1 MLMVAAGCLISL
13 LLMIQ
18 DKEKEVLRDGRYIY
32 RNEAGKGEQTV
43 WLSAESEDGK
53 LAETELRVQENRYS
67 EAELSVLYEKLLKE
81 LPKTVLGENASWDRV
96 SEDLYLPE
104 RLSSYPFTL
113 TWSSDNTQILSESG
127 ALLFPEKTGE
137 TGTLLRPEKADETGI
152 LLSQSVNKSNEPVV
166 LTLTVSYY
174 AFERVVNFP
183 VTVVEKLPEYEEAVE
198 KTAEQA
204 EEASRGEN
212 VITLPEEINGEKV
225 IWKTKRK
232 GGNLWAAGLG
242 IGAALFYWFGT
253 EWQQKKEREKKIA
266 VMEEEYPAIVN
277 KLTLYLGA
285 GLSIGNS
292 WKKIAEK
299 GYGKNP
305 VYEEMLYA
313 SREIEGGA
321 SEAAAFENF
330 GKRVG
335 QKHYVK
341 LTALLTQSLQKGNT
355 QLFATLRQE
364 VTALSE
370 ERSAASRRKG
380 EEASTRLLFPMM
392 LMLAMT
398 MVLIMYPAFLAF
410 SL

>member
-1 MLMVAAGCLISL
+1 MDKMKKQKYCVLMVAAGCLISL

-18 DKEKEVLRDGRYIY
+18 DGEKEVLRDGRYIY

-53 LAETELRVQENRYS
+53 LAETELRIQENRYS

-81 LPKTVLGENASWDRV
+81 LPEIALGDNASWDRV

-104 RLSSYPFTL
+104 RMSAYPFTL
-113 TWSSDNTQILSESG
+113 TWSSDNPQILSESG
-127 ALLFPEKTGE
+127 
-137 TGTLLRPEKADETGI
+137 TLLR
-152 LLSQSVNKSNEPVV
+152 QSSVSVS

-174 AFERVVNFP
+174 SFERVVNFP
-183 VTVVEKLPEYEEAVE
+183 VTVAEKPPEYEEVVE
-198 KTAEQA
+198 RTAEQA

-225 IWKTKRK
+225 VWKTKRK

-313 SREIEGGA
+313 SREIEGGV

-355 QLFATLRQE
+355 QLFNTLRQE

-410 SL
+410 

>member
-1 MLMVAAGCLISL
+1 M
-13 LLMIQ
+13 
-18 DKEKEVLRDGRYIY
+18 
-32 RNEAGKGEQTV
+32 
-43 WLSAESEDGK
+43 SA
-53 LAETELRVQENRYS
+53 
-67 EAELSVLYEKLLKE
+67 
-81 LPKTVLGENASWDRV
+81 
-96 SEDLYLPE
+96 
-104 RLSSYPFTL
+104 YPFTL
-113 TWSSDNTQILSESG
+113 TWSSDNPQILSESG
-127 ALLFPEKTGE
+127 
-137 TGTLLRPEKADETGI
+137 TLLR
-152 LLSQSVNKSNEPVV
+152 QSSVSVS

-174 AFERVVNFP
+174 SFERVVNFP
-183 VTVVEKLPEYEEAVE
+183 VTVAEKPPEYEEVVE
-198 KTAEQA
+198 RTAEQA

-225 IWKTKRK
+225 VWKTKRK

-313 SREIEGGA
+313 SREIEGGV

-355 QLFATLRQE
+355 QLFNTLRQE

-370 ERSAASRRKG
+370 ERSASSRRKG

-410 SL
+410 

>member
-1 MLMVAAGCLISL
+1 MDKMKKQKYCVLMVAAGCLISL

-18 DKEKEVLRDGRYIY
+18 DGEKEVLRDGRYIY

-53 LAETELRVQENRYS
+53 LAETELRIQENRYS

-81 LPKTVLGENASWDRV
+81 LPEIALGDNASWDRV

-104 RLSSYPFTL
+104 RMSAYPFTL
-113 TWSSDNTQILSESG
+113 TWSSDNPQILSESG
-127 ALLFPEKTGE
+127 
-137 TGTLLRPEKADETGI
+137 TLLR
-152 LLSQSVNKSNEPVV
+152 QSSVSVS

-174 AFERVVNFP
+174 SFERVVNFP
-183 VTVVEKLPEYEEAVE
+183 VTVAEKPPEYEEVVE
-198 KTAEQA
+198 RTAEQA

-225 IWKTKRK
+225 VWKTKRK

-253 EWQQKKEREKKIA
+253 EWQQKKEREQKIA

-313 SREIEGGA
+313 SREIEGGV

-355 QLFATLRQE
+355 QLFNTLRQE
-364 VTALSE
+364 VSALSE

-410 SL
+410 

>member
-1 MLMVAAGCLISL
+1 MDKMKKQKYCVLMVAAGCLISL

-18 DKEKEVLRDGRYIY
+18 DGEKEVLLDGRYIY

-53 LAETELRVQENRYS
+53 LAETELRIQENRYS

-81 LPKTVLGENASWDRV
+81 LPEIVLGDNASWDRV

-104 RLSSYPFTL
+104 RMSAYPFTL
-113 TWSSDNTQILSESG
+113 TWSSDNPQILSESG
-127 ALLFPEKTGE
+127 
-137 TGTLLRPEKADETGI
+137 TLLR
-152 LLSQSVNKSNEPVV
+152 QSSASVS

-174 AFERVVNFP
+174 SFERVVNFP
-183 VTVVEKLPEYEEAVE
+183 VTVAEKPPEYEEVVE
-198 KTAEQA
+198 RTAEQA

-225 IWKTKRK
+225 VWKTKRK

-242 IGAALFYWFGT
+242 TGATLFYWFGT

-313 SREIEGGA
+313 SREIEGGV

-355 QLFATLRQE
+355 QLFNTLRQE

-410 SL
+410 

>member
-67 EAELSVLYEKLLKE
+67 EAELSVLYEELLKE
-81 LPKTVLGENASWDRV
+81 LPETVLGENASWDRI

-104 RLSSYPFTL
+104 RISSYPFTL
-113 TWSSDNTQILSESG
+113 TWSSDNPQILSESG
-127 ALLFPEKTGE
+127 ALLR
-137 TGTLLRPEKADETGI
+137 LEKADESGI
-152 LLSQSVNKSNEPVV
+152 LLSESVNKSRISVI

-174 AFERVVNFP
+174 SFERVVNFP

-198 KTAEQA
+198 STAEQA
-204 EEASRGEN
+204 EEASRGET

-225 IWKTKRK
+225 VWKTKRK

-355 QLFATLRQE
+355 QLFTTLRQE

-410 SL
+410 

>member
-1 MLMVAAGCLISL
+1 MDKKKKQKYCMLMVAAGCLISL

-81 LPKTVLGENASWDRV
+81 LPETVLGENASWNRV

-113 TWSSDNTQILSESG
+113 TWSSDNPQILSESG
-127 ALLFPEKTGE
+127 ILSL
-137 TGTLLRPEKADETGI
+137 PEKADETGI
-152 LLSQSVNKSNEPVV
+152 LLSRSVNKSSVSV
-166 LTLTVSYY
+166 TLTLTVSYY
-174 AFERVVNFP
+174 SFERVVNFR

-198 KTAEQA
+198 RTAEQA

-225 IWKTKRK
+225 VWKTKRK

-355 QLFATLRQE
+355 QLFTTLRQE
-364 VTALSE
+364 VAALSE

-410 SL
+410 

>member
-1 MLMVAAGCLISL
+1 MDKKKKQKYCMLMVAAGCLISL

-81 LPKTVLGENASWDRV
+81 LPETVLGENASWDRV

-104 RLSSYPFTL
+104 KMSSYPFTL
-113 TWSSDNTQILSESG
+113 TWSSDNPQILSESG
-127 ALLFPEKTGE
+127 ALL
-137 TGTLLRPEKADETGI
+137 R
-152 LLSQSVNKSNEPVV
+152 QSSVSVI
-166 LTLTVSYY
+166 LTLTVYY
-174 AFERVVNFP
+174 YSFERVVNFP
-183 VTVVEKLPEYEEAVE
+183 VTVVEKMPEYEEAVE
-198 KTAEQA
+198 RTAEQA
-204 EEASRGEN
+204 EEASRGET

-225 IWKTKRK
+225 VWKTKRK

-242 IGAALFYWFGT
+242 IGTALFYWFGT

-266 VMEEEYPAIVN
+266 VMEEEHPAIVN

-335 QKHYVK
+335 QKNYVK

-355 QLFATLRQE
+355 QLFTTLRQE

-410 SL
+410 

>member
-1 MLMVAAGCLISL
+1 MDKKKKQKYCILMVAAGCLISL

-81 LPKTVLGENASWDRV
+81 LPETVLGENASWDRV

-104 RLSSYPFTL
+104 KMSSYPFTL
-113 TWSSDNTQILSESG
+113 TWSSDNPQILSESG
-127 ALLFPEKTGE
+127 
-137 TGTLLRPEKADETGI
+137 TLLLQPEKADETGI
-152 LLSQSVNKSNEPVV
+152 LLSKSVNKSRVSV
-166 LTLTVSYY
+166 ILTLTVSYY
-174 AFERVVNFP
+174 AFEKVVNFP
-183 VTVVEKLPEYEEAVE
+183 VTVAEKLPEYEKVVE
-198 KTAEQA
+198 RTAEHA

-225 IWKTKRK
+225 VWKTKRK

-305 VYEEMLYA
+305 VYEEMLYT

-355 QLFATLRQE
+355 QLFTTLSQE

-410 SL
+410 

>member
-1 MLMVAAGCLISL
+1 MLMVAVGCLISL

-67 EAELSVLYEKLLKE
+67 EAELPVLYEKLLKE
-81 LPKTVLGENASWDRV
+81 LPETVLGENASWDRV

-104 RLSSYPFTL
+104 RISSYPFTL
-113 TWSSDNTQILSESG
+113 TWSSDNPQILSESG
-127 ALLFPEKTGE
+127 ALL
-137 TGTLLRPEKADETGI
+137 R
-152 LLSQSVNKSNEPVV
+152 QSSVSLT

-174 AFERVVNFP
+174 SFERVVNFR

-198 KTAEQA
+198 RTAEQA
-204 EEASRGEN
+204 EEASRGETM
-212 VITLPEEINGEKV
+212 ITLPEEINGEKV
-225 IWKTKRK
+225 VWKTKRK

-355 QLFATLRQE
+355 QLFNTLRQE

-398 MVLIMYPAFLAF
+398 MVLIMYSAFLAF
-410 SL
+410 